1 MSVSDHLADV
11 QRYDSHA
18 TSDAV
23 QAIVRSMA
31 IGIHPEATR
40 VHCEDPAELA
50 AIRDNWCVRKLKLAD
65 REACDEAMTAVC
77 EQMSGDRTK
86 LRVTFCYLVAK
97 KLGRLSQL

>member
-11 QRYDSHA
+11 QRYDLHA

-40 VHCEDPAELA
+40 VRCEDAAELA
-50 AIRDNWCVRKLKLAD
+50 AIRDNWCVKKLKLPD
-65 REACDEAMTAVC
+65 PQACDDAMKAVC

-97 KLGRLSQL
+97 KLGRLSEL